1 MSQVKTASV
10 DMFIN
15 PHARLLGGQY
25 LSDVKSIQLSISRYG
40 LLSPIVVARRNK
52 KLFVIDGRKRLA
64 ALRRLDF
71 LGRLPRSLVN
81 IPYVELSVLKDTPS
95 PTPRL
100 MSNRDLL
107 NIILRRVREVKD
119 IDLVAKDLFLT
130 RKFVRE
136 ILTLTRLSPRLKKA
150 FYSGSISFEQARS
163 YAATPLHGLQDRAF
177 MSLGPFVEASE
188 ILDYLNAQNRHV
200 PAKPVCKPRIAAK
213 AA

>member
-1 MSQVKTASV
+1 MSQIKTASV
-10 DMFIN
+10 DMFIT
-15 PHARLLGGQY
+15 PHSRLFGGQL
-25 LSDVKSIQLSISRYG
+25 LSDIKSIQLSISRYG
-40 LLSPIVVARRNK
+40 LLSPIIVARRNK
-52 KLFVIDGRKRLA
+52 KLVVIDGRKRLA
-64 ALRRLDF
+64 ALKRLDF

-81 IPYVELSVLKDTPS
+81 IPYVELDTLKNNPS

-107 NIILRRVREVKD
+107 NIIIRRVREVKD
-119 IDLVAKDLFLT
+119 IDSVAKELFLT

-136 ILTLTRLSPRLKKA
+136 ILTLTRLSPRIKKA
-150 FYSGSISFEQARS
+150 FYSGSISFEQAKT

-188 ILDYLNAQNRHV
+188 ILDYMRKQNQHGPSK
-200 PAKPVCKPRIAAK
+200 PAYKAGLAAR